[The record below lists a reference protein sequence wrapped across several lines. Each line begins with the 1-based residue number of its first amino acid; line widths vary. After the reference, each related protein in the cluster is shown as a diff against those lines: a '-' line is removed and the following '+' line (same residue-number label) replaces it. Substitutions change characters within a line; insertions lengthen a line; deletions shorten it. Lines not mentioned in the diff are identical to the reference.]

1 MIRVMSEPKTN
12 YPRDL
17 EDDFKMNFRAIPETH
32 EAMASIM
39 ARVGGDKSIRFR
51 GRLRPKRAQIANALF
66 LYVASLPQEQQRE
79 MVKGGIALLN
89 GLLRLPA
96 ESPQSEKP
104 AEREAGGEEGRDV
117 EGGGRRLPGP
127 PSVIPPGSAAKPK
140 RRRNQGG

>member
-79 MVKGGIALLN
+79 MVKVGIDLLN

-104 AEREAGGEEGRDV
+104 SGRAEGEGSKPLP
-117 EGGGRRLPGP
+117 GGGRVKTVPESTP
-127 PSVIPPGSAAKPK
+127 APK
-140 RRRNQGG
+140 KGRGRKSGA